1 MFVIIQAHH
10 GYQEA
15 LDDFPRLPP
24 VIGLRVGAL
33 QTVQG
38 SLDCL
43 EQNKRESRHFLFL
56 AFTIRSLIKGM
67 VSLIYTK
74 SNF

>member
-24 VIGLRVGAL
+24 VIELRVGAL

-38 SLDCL
+38 GLDCL
-43 EQNKRESRHFLFL
+43 EWNKRESRHFFVL
-56 AFTIRSLIKGM
+56 G
-67 VSLIYTK
+67 IYHKVINQGNGIINTY
-74 SNF
+74 